1 MSRSCL
7 FAAKSFTPKLLIALL
22 ACLALTACNRVDP
35 NSPLGKRQAI
45 FKHMLK
51 TSEQL
56 GGMLRG
62 RVKFDATTFTASASL
77 LASLAQQPW
86 QHFAQARDEGKSSAK
101 DEVWQNQQRF
111 DQLAKQLEASTAALA
126 LASGQSPL
134 VPADLAKPFKHAENA
149 CKACHQEFRDY

>member
-1 MSRSCL
+1 MSRNSL
-7 FAAKSFTPKLLIALL
+7 FAPRLLVVLF
-22 ACLALTACNRVDP
+22 ACLALAGCNRVDP
-35 NSPLGKRQAI
+35 NSPMGKRQVI
-45 FKHMLK
+45 FKQMLK

-62 RVKFDATTFTASASL
+62 RVKFDAPTFAASASL

-86 QHFAQARDEGKSSAK
+86 QHFPQVRDEGKSSAK

-111 DQLAKQLEASTAALA
+111 DALAKQLEARTAELQ

-134 VPADLAKPFKHAENA
+134 VPADLAKPFKQAENA
-149 CKACHQEFRDY
+149 CEACHQEFRDY